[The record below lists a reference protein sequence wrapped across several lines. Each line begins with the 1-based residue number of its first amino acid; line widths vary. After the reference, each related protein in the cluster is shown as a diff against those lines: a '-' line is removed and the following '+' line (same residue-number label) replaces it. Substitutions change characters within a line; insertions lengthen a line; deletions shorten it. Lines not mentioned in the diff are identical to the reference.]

1 MPFASTTSA
10 SQNATRFPGVKL
22 VVITPDA
29 HFGYGVPVGSV
40 ILTDGT
46 LAMGPVGYDIG
57 CGMISARS
65 DVPVG
70 VATRDKRLAFNRAV
84 MAGDT
89 ESGVTIMQ
97 MDEGLDTGAMAMR
110 EPLPILP
117 DMTAGEL
124 HDALAEQGARLMP
137 VTLAAAER
145 GALSLTPQ
153 PEAGVIYAEK
163 ISKSETRID
172 WTRQAPEV
180 HNHCRGLSPFPG
192 AWFELD
198 GVRVKA
204 LHTTMAKGSG
214 APGTTLDDKLTIACD
229 AGAVRLTQVQRAG
242 KQPMSADEFLRG
254 APVKRAMVLG

>member
-1 MPFASTTSA
+1 VVVAYGLILPKAVLDAPPLGCFNVHASLLPRWRGA
-10 SQNATRFPGVKL
+10 AP
-22 VVITPDA
+22 I
-29 HFGYGVPVGSV
+29 
-40 ILTDGT
+40 
-46 LAMGPVGYDIG
+46 
-57 CGMISARS
+57 
-65 DVPVG
+65 
-70 VATRDKRLAFNRAV
+70 NRAV

-153 PEAGVIYAEK
+153 PEAGVTYAEK

-204 LHTTMAKGSG
+204 LRTTMAKGSG
-214 APGTTLDDKLTIACD
+214 APGTALDDKLTIACGG
-229 AGAVRLTQVQRAG
+229 GAVRLVQIQRAG
-242 KQPMSADEFLRG
+242 KQPMSTDEFLRG
-254 APVKRAMVLG
+254 TPVKPGTLLA